1 MRRVVYRQP
10 RSIQSYR
17 PGASFNGGRRLPVD
31 VLADDER
38 YTIIAEVP
46 GLEADDVNIEL
57 EEDILTLWAKPHEEE
72 KEEDERLT
80 TIWQERYSGE
90 MMRKIRLS
98 KPVDRDGIE
107 AFVEKGVLTIHLP
120 LAEET
125 RPKQIKVHAK

>member
-1 MRRVVYRQP
+1 M
-10 RSIQSYR
+10 
-17 PGASFNGGRRLPVD
+17 
-31 VLADDER
+31 ADDER

-57 EEDILTLWAKPHEEE
+57 EEDILTLSAKPQEEE
-72 KEEDERLT
+72 QEEEGLT

-98 KPVDRDGIE
+98 KPVDRDAIE

-125 RPKQIKVHAK
+125 RPRQIKVRAK

>member
-1 MRRVVYRQP
+1 MQRLVYRRP
-10 RSIQSYR
+10 SSLRSQR

-46 GLEADDVNIEL
+46 GLEADEVDIKL
-57 EEDILTLWAKPHEEE
+57 EDDILTLWAKPHQEEV
-72 KEEDERLT
+72 EEDGVT

-90 MMRKIRLS
+90 MIRKIRLS
-98 KPVDRDGIE
+98 KPVDREGIE
-107 AFVEKGVLTIHLP
+107 AWVDKGVLTVQLP

-125 RPKQIKVHAK
+125 RPQQIKVTAK